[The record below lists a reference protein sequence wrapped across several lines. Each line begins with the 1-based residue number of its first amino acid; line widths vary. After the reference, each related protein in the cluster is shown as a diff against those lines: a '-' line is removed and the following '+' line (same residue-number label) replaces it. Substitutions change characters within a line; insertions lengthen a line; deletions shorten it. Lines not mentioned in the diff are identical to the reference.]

1 MQPFPKTSASFRHEG
16 TREPANKAKASCIAR
31 GENRYQVV
39 CKIGGE
45 SEALGFHQET
55 TEDQEN
61 NKIGFVSNFTLF
73 RIRLPEFG
81 CIVLANVISTKTL
94 F

>member
-1 MQPFPKTSASFRHEG
+1 M
-16 TREPANKAKASCIAR
+16 
-31 GENRYQVV
+31 
-39 CKIGGE
+39 IGGG
-45 SEALGFHQET
+45 SKALGFHQET
-55 TEDQEN
+55 MEDQEN

-81 CIVLANVISTKTL
+81 CIVLANIISTKTL

>member
-1 MQPFPKTSASFRHEG
+1 MTHNRP
-16 TREPANKAKASCIAR
+16 NKWKK
-31 GENRYQVV
+31 VV
-39 CKIGGE
+39 CIIGGE
-45 SEALGFHQET
+45 PEALGFHQKT

-73 RIRLPEFG
+73 RITLPEFG
-81 CIVLANVISTKTL
+81 CIVLANITSTKTL